1 MENQRRQRKREM
13 TPEERQIRKQKLFYH
28 RSSKIYIKMAGIF
41 PGISYCCLCL
51 QLICLEAKIRNTPSL
66 KTGC

>member
-41 PGISYCCLCL
+41 LVFLLLPLPS
-51 QLICLEAKIRNTPSL
+51 ICLAKIRNTPSL